1 MKAQVIV
8 VALIVASITALTFV
22 IALHT
27 HSGAL
32 APLLWW
38 LSFGA
43 FLPFGIGAACGL
55 TNSKHV
61 VVIVTIF
68 MVLVVAPD
76 GVLPLSRALVPIGM
90 GVLLGSW
97 ARSARHEES
106 HEPPSA

>member
-1 MKAQVIV
+1 MKAQLPVI
-8 VALIVASITALTFV
+8 ALIVASLTALTFV
-22 IALHT
+22 IAVHT

-38 LSFGA
+38 VSFGG

-61 VVIVTIF
+61 AVIVTILL
-68 MVLVVAPD
+68 VLVVAPD
-76 GVLPLSRALVPIGM
+76 GLLPLTRALVPIGM

-97 ARSARHEES
+97 ARAARHEGNDAR
-106 HEPPSA
+106 PSA